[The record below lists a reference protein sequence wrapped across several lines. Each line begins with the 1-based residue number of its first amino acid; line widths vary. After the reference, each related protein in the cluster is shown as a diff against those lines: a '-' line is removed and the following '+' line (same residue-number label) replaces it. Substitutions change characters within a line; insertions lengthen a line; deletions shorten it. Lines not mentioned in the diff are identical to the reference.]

1 MQQVTAEGT
10 VIAGG
15 TVVPQRDAV
24 EDNGPAPIVG
34 QSVFAAR
41 GLGNLH
47 LVWSEVGLVSLG
59 LPNRFAMLPEDV
71 APVRETPEPYRS
83 VLAAYF
89 AGEAVD
95 PVALPVDLRGTAFQ
109 VRVWEALRRVPRGEV
124 RSYAQIAQ
132 DVGSPRGMR
141 AVGMANARNPIA
153 IVVPCHRIVE
163 AKLGLGGYSGG
174 LDAKRFL
181 LELEGVH
188 VRPEGVHPGQ
198 LELPSA

>member
-1 MQQVTAEGT
+1 MPEISAQGTAAPESTASLDRG
-10 VIAGG
+10 
-15 TVVPQRDAV
+15 R
-24 EDNGPAPIVG
+24 APIVG
-34 QSVFAAR
+34 QAVLAAP
-41 GLGNLH
+41 GFGDLH
-47 LVWSEVGLVSLG
+47 LAWSDAGLVSLG
-59 LPNRFAMLPEDV
+59 LPDRFAMLPEDA
-71 APVRETPEPYRS
+71 APIRALPELYRS

-89 AGEAVD
+89 NGEAVD

-109 VRVWEALRRVPRGEV
+109 VRVWQALRRVPRGEV

-174 LDAKRFL
+174 LDMKRFL